1 MRSTTSTVA
10 AVSTVFMALLI
21 SGSPQLHG
29 QAGADEALIVQCT
42 RPCAA
47 VTAAT
52 VTAGGVVT
60 QQFDNVDAV
69 AVRVPKDAVATL
81 RSVAGPDAVRKDVT
95 IASPRPAEMI
105 EVSGQ
110 LEAPASLNAG
120 VSVNPE
126 NYNYN
131 LALTNA
137 APLHAAGKVGQ
148 DVVVAVIDSGTANVS
163 LLPMLSDSVIG
174 GETFVPAVQDPLS
187 ATHRE
192 NGSHGTQTAEMVVS
206 HGALLFLNAST
217 LVRSLN
223 VHAPGSAIRCDTVPG
238 NCGLTPAVAAT
249 VSMVPMTGTA
259 PGAKIYAMKV
269 FPATG
274 GGAPESR
281 IIGAMDRAITLRRN
295 YNSTGVNTVDSGAGT
310 ETDPFVYNSLKI
322 DVVNMSLGGPTL
334 FAGRDIEDQLTLAML
349 AAGITV
355 VTATGNDGHAALT
368 GGSPGTGFGS
378 LTTAAANT
386 AVHERVLRDNQFGFG
401 AGEIFRPTTHTQTA
415 YFSSRGPTADG
426 RIDPDITAN
435 GFASFTRAFTGL
447 TVTGQLVDCRE
458 PAAVPGSCAA
468 RTLFVSG
475 TSFSSPTV
483 AGAAAVLRGEH
494 PTKNP
499 TQIRNA
505 LQRSANPTALGD
517 GSTRID
523 QGNGLLDVAAADAL
537 LRSGKVSSR
546 VPDTGKSHHHD
557 DDDGLGSGGGS
568 VMRNVERA
576 GFDIVRFRG
585 NRYTTRV
592 KTLKPGQVAQL
603 FVPSD
608 FLTSGFTVTVDQ
620 VTPENP
626 PDQQN
631 QFFLC
636 GPAGGVFLCGDDVFV
651 TIVDAPTSFA
661 RERATGF
668 PNSQEPFTA
677 TVANPQTGLV
687 RVALQGDWTNGGR
700 VSATVTITRTQKFD
714 GFPTTIAV
722 LEQDETDFVEVDVP
736 SGAAKAVFELAWRQN
751 WARYP
756 TNDLDLVLIDPMGN
770 VNDTGA
776 TSDSPERVEIA
787 NPLPGRWRAAI
798 IGFEIHAVHD
808 NRGPEKDIYTFRAE
822 ADGKRL
828 EKARR

>member
-95 IASPRPAEMI
+95 IASPKPSQMI

-110 LEAPASLNAG
+110 LEAPASLDAT
-120 VSVNPE
+120 VAVNPA

-137 APLHAAGKVGQ
+137 APLHAAGKTGQ
-148 DVVVAVIDSGTANVS
+148 DVVVAVIDSGTANV
-163 LLPMLSDSVIG
+163 
-174 GETFVPAVQDPLS
+174 EPAAPDVERQRRS
-187 ATHRE
+187 AARR
-192 NGSHGTQTAEMVVS
+192 SCLRCRIRCRRRTARTS
-206 HGALLFLNAST
+206 RTAPRPRKWWRRTAPLLFLNTST

-238 NCGLTPAVAAT
+238 NCGLTPAAAAT
-249 VSMVPMTGTA
+249 ASMVPMTGTA

-281 IIGAMDRAITLRRN
+281 VIGAMDRAITLRRN
-295 YNSTGVNTVDSGAGT
+295 YNSTGVNTVASGTGT
-310 ETDPFVYNSLKI
+310 ETNPFVYSSLKI

-349 AAGITV
+349 DAGITI
-355 VTATGNDGHAALT
+355 VTSVGNDGHAALT

-401 AGEIFRPTTHTQTA
+401 AGEVFRPTTHTQTA

-435 GFASFTRAFTGL
+435 GFASFIRAFTALTATGGL
-447 TVTGQLVDCRE
+447 ADCRE

-483 AGAAAVLRGEH
+483 AGAAARAARSAPDEEPH
-494 PTKNP
+494 
-499 TQIRNA
+499 A
-505 LQRSANPTALGD
+505 DSQRSAAVCESHGA
-517 GSTRID
+517 RRR
-523 QGNGLLDVAAADAL
+523 LDAH
-537 LRSGKVSSR
+537 RPGQRSSR
-546 VPDTGKSHHHD
+546 HRRCRFAPG
-557 DDDGLGSGGGS
+557 
-568 VMRNVERA
+568 
-576 GFDIVRFRG
+576 VRQ
-585 NRYTTRV
+585 
-592 KTLKPGQVAQL
+592 GQLACARCRQA
-603 FVPSD
+603 
-608 FLTSGFTVTVDQ
+608 
-620 VTPENP
+620 TP
-626 PDQQN
+626 
-631 QFFLC
+631 
-636 GPAGGVFLCGDDVFV
+636 
-651 TIVDAPTSFA
+651 
-661 RERATGF
+661 
-668 PNSQEPFTA
+668 
-677 TVANPQTGLV
+677 
-687 RVALQGDWTNGGR
+687 
-700 VSATVTITRTQKFD
+700 
-714 GFPTTIAV
+714 
-722 LEQDETDFVEVDVP
+722 
-736 SGAAKAVFELAWRQN
+736 
-751 WARYP
+751 
-756 TNDLDLVLIDPMGN
+756 
-770 VNDTGA
+770 
-776 TSDSPERVEIA
+776 
-787 NPLPGRWRAAI
+787 
-798 IGFEIHAVHD
+798 
-808 NRGPEKDIYTFRAE
+808 
-822 ADGKRL
+822 
-828 EKARR
+828 